1 MWSGYITYGV
11 KTSGTRPTHATITN
25 LVILT
30 KSKQLLVNM
39 HEGCA
44 SRLPKSL
51 KVVKLEFNAPL
62 AF

>member
-30 KSKQLLVNM
+30 KSKQL
-39 HEGCA
+39 
-44 SRLPKSL
+44 
-51 KVVKLEFNAPL
+51 
-62 AF
+62 